1 MPSSLMPFS
10 TPKSGIKEGNECVD
24 QNKEPVQNNEN
35 ENDELQDI
43 IRKVHQRYNDFT
55 E

>member
-24 QNKEPVQNNEN
+24 QNKEPVQN
-35 ENDELQDI
+35 DELQDI
-43 IRKVHQRYNDFT
+43 IRKVHQRYNDFA